1 MITIQLQNISDEIGL
16 DKYYSNLLPQD
27 KLNILEQVML
37 NQNDNSKTVFIGDG
51 INDAPVIARADAGIA
66 MGNLGSDV
74 AIEIS
79 DVVIMD
85 DKISKFAE
93 AIKISRKTKLII
105 IQNIIFILIVKI
117 VFITLGI
124 MGLASM
130 WEAVFSDVGAAL
142 IGISNAMRILK
153 EKAVKHSKNCCNK
166 LNNKI

>member
-1 MITIQLQNISDEIGL
+1 M
-16 DKYYSNLLPQD
+16 
-27 KLNILEQVML
+27 
-37 NQNDNSKTVFIGDG
+37 
-51 INDAPVIARADAGIA
+51 RIA
-66 MGNLGSDV
+66 MHLGSDV

-130 WEAVFSDVGAAL
+130 WEAVFSDVEQN
-142 IGISNAMRILK
+142 IDRYF
-153 EKAVKHSKNCCNK
+153 
-166 LNNKI
+166 